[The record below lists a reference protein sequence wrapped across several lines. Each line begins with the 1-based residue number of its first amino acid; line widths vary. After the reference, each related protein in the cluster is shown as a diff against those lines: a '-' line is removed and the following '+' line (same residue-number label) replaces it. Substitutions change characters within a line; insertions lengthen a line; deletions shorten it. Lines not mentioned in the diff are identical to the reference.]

1 VTTLRIAHAEP
12 RPGRLA
18 NGGFDTRGY
27 LVVLADD
34 AAHRAVPIWMPGAGH
49 LADLLERPADQ
60 IVTDGVPAE
69 LTTRLLGAARA
80 RVTGVDVDLT
90 DAGAAELSPEVT
102 VARIGLAGPAGT
114 RQVTGDLALGLALAA
129 AAGAPVRLADAVL
142 DRLAVP
148 VPGDDL
154 LTPFLDRVPPPP
166 ARPGRKRWPLA
177 TLRGPRPRYEPRN
190 LDFADGLDR
199 WNLDSWP
206 GPDPDRPELDRP
218 DPDRPDPDRPDP
230 DRPDPARPDPENG
243 SAAGTDAEPGYSA
256 AVDGPSAVL
265 SSDVP
270 RPAGSAALVQAI
282 YADDYHGA
290 AVTFSGEIRVDALTG
305 QAGLRLEILRHWA
318 DTREDHGLTIAS
330 RHRDWA
336 RYEITVQIPADA
348 DLVRFGIALTGP
360 GRIALRN
367 PDLRRAGPEAGPEAG
382 PGAGPGAGPEAGPGT
397 EPR

>member
-1 VTTLRIAHAEP
+1 MTTLRIAHAEP

-18 NGGFDTRGY
+18 NGGFHTRGY

-34 AAHRAVPIWMPGAGH
+34 AGHRAVPIWIQGAGD

-60 IVTDGVPAE
+60 IVTDAVPQE
-69 LTTRLLGAARA
+69 FTTRLLGAARA
-80 RVTGVDVDLT
+80 RVTGVDIDVT
-90 DAGAAELSPEVT
+90 EAGTAELSPEVT
-102 VARIGLAGPAGT
+102 VARIGLAGPVGT
-114 RQVTGDLALGLALAA
+114 RQVTADLGLGLALAA

-166 ARPGRKRWPLA
+166 ALPGRKRWPLA
-177 TLRGPRPRYEPRN
+177 TLSGPRPRYEPRN
-190 LDFADGLDR
+190 LDFADGLAR

-206 GPDPDRPELDRP
+206 GP

-230 DRPDPARPDPENG
+230 DRPDPDWPGPADGERDY
-243 SAAGTDAEPGYSA
+243 AAA
-256 AVDGPSAVL
+256 ADGPSAVL
-265 SSDVP
+265 SSAVP

-282 YADDYHGA
+282 YADDYRGA
-290 AVTFSGEIRVDALTG
+290 IVTFSGEIGVDALTG
-305 QAGLRLEILRHWA
+305 QAGLRLEIFRNCWERVG
-318 DTREDHGLTIAS
+318 TREDHGLTVAN
-330 RHRDWA
+330 RHRDWT

-348 DLVRFGIALTGP
+348 DLIRFGTALTGP

-367 PDLRRAGPEAGPEAG
+367 PDLRRAE
-382 PGAGPGAGPEAGPGT
+382 PGAEPAAGTP
-397 EPR
+397 